1 MLAILAFLDEA
12 GSRWM
17 ARIHPPSLYYS
28 TYFLPGLTRTSQK
41 IKTSPGA
48 LQIALLWPSKQLPV
62 LWGLTGSQPYPCKDA
77 GGSLCLRSRPESQ
90 AGPVHILALPSSGCV
105 AMGGV
110 LSVAISALVDK
121 QFVVVVKFPKAES
134 YYVVQV
140 SFKFEVILLRCQQCS
155 ELQASTTM
163 PGSKQMSRK
172 FKLDGVRKEMRASTN
187 QYSHH

>member
-1 MLAILAFLDEA
+1 MRLAPTGWQGSIL
-12 GSRWM
+12 
-17 ARIHPPSLYYS
+17 PLYYS
-28 TYFLPGLTRTSQK
+28 TYFLPGLTPTSQK
-41 IKTSPGA
+41 IKTRPGA

-62 LWGLTGSQPYPCKDA
+62 LWELTGSQPYPCKDA

-134 YYVVQV
+134 YYVQV
-140 SFKFEVILLRCQQCS
+140 SFKFEVILLRRQQCS

-163 PGSKQMSRK
+163 PGSKQTSRK

-187 QYSHH
+187 QYS